1 MTRGRARA
9 VWGRYTLSKRYH
21 CGAAAWEWQTKGIC
35 SMGLCHTYITQDPQ
49 HHRQP
54 TLPVS
59 GISRAHAQVAV
70 EYRDES
76 SGKVRLQ
83 YSSKVDS

>member
-1 MTRGRARA
+1 
-9 VWGRYTLSKRYH
+9 
-21 CGAAAWEWQTKGIC
+21 
-35 SMGLCHTYITQDPQ
+35 MGLCHTYITQDPQ